1 MKKIEIIVAKP
12 AMAACSMLSD
22 LYFHI
27 GIKTYCEHKEFG
39 NKCLDKSLYYN
50 KLADKI
56 FDKCLERL

>member
-27 GIKTYCEHKEFG
+27 GIKTYWEHKEFG
-39 NKCLDKSLYYN
+39 NKCLDKSLYYY
-50 KLADKI
+50 KLSNKI
-56 FDKCLERL
+56 FDKCLEKL